1 MSGYLCVM
9 VGVVDVP
16 AMSIS
21 GGDARPGDQVLGL
34 AGQVS
39 PGAASLPVDA
49 QATFLRVHG
58 RVPGCWLSGVSA
70 LMRSLLQLRAI
81 GARYATASALPLRR
95 RCAAHRGDR
104 ATVGPSEPDAATLWP
119 GIHG

>member
-1 MSGYLCVM
+1 VTLRRTRAAIREATPTRRR
-9 VGVVDVP
+9 P
-16 AMSIS
+16 ASQGTTPPCLEES
-21 GGDARPGDQVLGL
+21 WAGWLGI
-34 AGQVS
+34 

-81 GARYATASALPLRR
+81 GARYATASALPQRR
-95 RCAAHRGDR
+95 
-104 ATVGPSEPDAATLWP
+104 GPPS
-119 GIHG
+119 